1 MATYQL
7 PNGTTVSDS
16 MSFTYDDIQ
25 YPENWVRLSTEE
37 DRERIGLTGPL
48 PEPPWYDQQFYW
60 GPDSPKDHAGLVE
73 MYCGFV
79 KLNAN
84 AILRETDWYITRA
97 SETGIEAPQSVLD
110 RRSEVRV
117 LSNQKEA
124 FLRATESTQELAA
137 YATSLEYCRWEA
149 TPEPVETIEAPVV
162 IEPPQSSWPVNSANG
177 I

>member
-1 MATYQL
+1 MFILNEKPLALDVPLTS
-7 PNGTTVSDS
+7 NDVS
-16 MSFTYDDIQ
+16 
-25 YPENWVRLSTEE
+25 YPANWLRLASVEEREAIGITEVADE
-37 DRERIGLTGPL
+37 
-48 PEPPWYDQQFYW
+48 PWYDQQFYW

-84 AILRETDWYITRA
+84 ALLRETDWYITRL

-117 LSNQKEA
+117 LSNEKET
-124 FLRATESTQELAA
+124 FLRATESTEELAA
-137 YATSLEYCRWEA
+137 YATSLEYSRWEA
-149 TPEPVETIEAPVV
+149 IPEPVETIEAPVV
-162 IEPPQSSWPVNSANG
+162 IDPPQSSLPFNSANG

>member
-1 MATYQL
+1 MFILNEKPLALDVPFTS
-7 PNGTTVSDS
+7 NDVS
-16 MSFTYDDIQ
+16 
-25 YPENWVRLSTEE
+25 YPANWLRLASVEEREAIGITEVADE
-37 DRERIGLTGPL
+37 
-48 PEPPWYDQQFYW
+48 PWYDQQFYW

-84 AILRETDWYITRA
+84 ALLRETDWYITRL

-117 LSNQKEA
+117 LSNEKET
-124 FLRATESTQELAA
+124 FLRATESTEELAA
-137 YATSLEYCRWEA
+137 YVTSLEYCRWEA

-162 IEPPQSSWPVNSANG
+162 IDPPQSSWPFNSANG